1 MVFRLLLVYAA
12 LSVRKAMLAFV
23 LVKFFA
29 EVAQINFDM
38 TVRYADVV
46 RSLSNLKL
54 PFDLLIGADGAFWRL
69 GRGSDTIVDFRKDA

>member
-1 MVFRLLLVYAA
+1 
-12 LSVRKAMLAFV
+12 MLAFV

-46 RSLSNLKL
+46 QSLSNLKL